1 MIHGH
6 LVLGCCNE
14 LVELGW
20 VSKFCEPGSACYHQE
35 LGESVAPSQD
45 VSLGNSELDSVPKA
59 MFQYFLLVLELFGV

>member
-1 MIHGH
+1 M
-6 LVLGCCNE
+6 
-14 LVELGW
+14 
-20 VSKFCEPGSACYHQE
+20 SKFCEPGSACYHQE